1 LSYGPLICTAAEPL
15 LRQIVPAADAKT
27 ELLSDYSLHPE
38 NGPWLIVAATFSGD
52 GAEDQAR
59 ELALELRRE
68 YNMNAY
74 VHQVSFDLADDAP
87 MRGFDA
93 YGRPRRSRFRRDE
106 VTELAVLVGDF
117 PAVDDIEAQ
126 RALKRIKQ
134 IEPRSLTGEERKDTK
149 QNLAGWRALKNAV
162 LSRKD
167 EDRADELGPM
177 GSAFISRNPLL
188 PAEYFVPRGVD
199 QYVEDMNRGV
209 QYSLLDAPQAY
220 TFKVATFRGRTTL
233 IGAAGSDSKES
244 WSDDS
249 ENSLHVAAANAHRL
263 TLALREKG
271 WEAYEFHD
279 RDESI
284 VTVGSFDTYAQQL
297 PDGRVAPTREIE
309 AMIRVFDAAFEP
321 LLTDPNA
328 IATKRKADEV
338 KQRFNQAFSGQG
350 GQVNTALHPRSL
362 IGIPL
367 DVHPQVIEAPKRS
380 ISTAYVR
387 DVE

>member
-1 LSYGPLICTAAEPL
+1 MPAQQAQAEPIGDHN
-15 LRQIVPAADAKT
+15 LR
-27 ELLSDYSLHPE
+27 PE

-52 GAEDQAR
+52 GAQDQAR

-68 YNMNAY
+68 YQMHAY

-87 MRGFDA
+87 LRGFDA

-117 PAVDDIEAQ
+117 PAVDDFEAQ
-126 RALKRIKQ
+126 RTLKRIKQ
-134 IEPRSLTGEERKDTK
+134 IEPKTLTGEGRKDTK
-149 QNLAGWRALKNAV
+149 QNLAGWRALKNAF
-162 LSRKD
+162 LSSTD
-167 EDRADELGPM
+167 DDRADELGPM

-209 QYSLLDAPQAY
+209 QYSLLDAPKAY
-220 TFKVATFRGRTTL
+220 TFKVATFRGRSTL
-233 IGAAGSDSKES
+233 IGGSRSDASES
-244 WSDDS
+244 RFNDS
-249 ENSLHVAAANAHRL
+249 ENSLHVAADNAHRL

-284 VTVGSFDTYAQQL
+284 VTVGSFDHAAQQL
-297 PDGRVAPTREIE
+297 PGGRVAPTREIE
-309 AMIRVFDAAFEP
+309 AMIRVFDATYEP
-321 LLTDPNA
+321 ILTDPKA

-338 KQRFNQAFSGQG
+338 KQQFSQAFAGKM
-350 GQVNTALHPRSL
+350 GQVSTALHPRSL

-367 DVHPQVIEAPKRS
+367 DIHPQVIEAPKRS